1 MIVDAS
7 AVIAV
12 LAREAGS
19 ERIVDAMVA
28 TRSRMSVANWL
39 EAAIVADH
47 RPSLAPDDLDVAIES
62 LGITLE
68 PVTAEQARVLG
79 VESGTPLL
87 LIVRTSFADNGV
99 AVEFSRDYHRS
110 DRTAI
115 RIRSRAEPTP
125 SLAPLVDP

>member
-68 PVTAEQARVLG
+68 PVTAEQARVARAAYRRFG
-79 VESGTPLL
+79 RDSGHPAKLNYGDCFAYALSVLSGEPLL
-87 LIVRTSFADNGV
+87 YVGDDFAATD
-99 AVEFSRDYHRS
+99 VEAALPR
-110 DRTAI
+110 
-115 RIRSRAEPTP
+115 
-125 SLAPLVDP
+125 

>member
-68 PVTAEQARVLG
+68 PVTAEQARVARAAYRRFG
-79 VESGTPLL
+79 RGSGHPAKLNYGDCFAHALSVLSGEPLL
-87 LIVRTSFADNGV
+87 YVGDDFAATD
-99 AVEFSRDYHRS
+99 VEAALPR
-110 DRTAI
+110 
-115 RIRSRAEPTP
+115 
-125 SLAPLVDP
+125 

>member
-68 PVTAEQARVLG
+68 PVTAEQARVARAAYRRFG
-79 VESGTPLL
+79 RGSGHPAKLNYGDCFAYALSVLSGEPLL
-87 LIVRTSFADNGV
+87 YVGDDFAATD
-99 AVEFSRDYHRS
+99 VEAALPR
-110 DRTAI
+110 
-115 RIRSRAEPTP
+115 
-125 SLAPLVDP
+125 